1 MRTRVSQMLTGF
13 IVLFLFAQ
21 CNTLQH
27 IQTIDLEVFVP
38 ANVVFP
44 SDYKNIAVRYNNS
57 NAPFNKWFAED
68 SIDAFLA
75 HDTTNIDSIASSIY
89 YQNFLETLRRQ
100 QFFDSVY
107 QIEPG
112 VFTGTRF
119 SDELIQPESLRVE
132 NETRG
137 TISVRELSSLLTN
150 YPADSLA
157 AKQVTI
163 DPELGFYTKNDLQ
176 RIADSTGCELLL
188 SFDFFSNLDG
198 LGYNPDHA
206 LGYHLIYNMAFWN
219 FYDLNQQKLQYFY
232 NRVDTILWQS
242 DGFTAGE
249 TMQNLPLRKEA
260 LKEAAQLSGINF
272 AEFLVPH
279 WEQVQRMYYKSGHTD
294 FKKTD
299 KLISEGKWLEAAA
312 IWKANIDN
320 ENDKIAAKS
329 MFNMAL
335 ASEMEGHL
343 DAAIDWAVK
352 SYHVFGEE
360 NKLHAGNCKEY
371 ISILS
376 TRKRDLKLIE
386 QQIKL

>member
-1 MRTRVSQMLTGF
+1 MKTGISNLLTGF
-13 IVLFLFAQ
+13 IVLFLFSQ

-27 IQTIDLEVFVP
+27 IKTIDLEVFVP

-57 NAPFNKWFAED
+57 NAPFNPWFAEYT
-68 SIDAFLA
+68 IDTVLA
-75 HDTTNIDSIASSIY
+75 HDTTNIDSIASGIY
-89 YQNFLETLRRQ
+89 FQNFLETLRYQ

-112 VFTGTRF
+112 FFSGTRF
-119 SDELIQPESLRVE
+119 SDELIQPDSLLAE

-137 TISVRELSSLLTN
+137 TISVRELSSLLTT

-163 DPELGFYTKNDLQ
+163 DPELGLYTKNDLQ

-198 LGYNPDHA
+198 LGYKPDHA
-206 LGYHLIYNMAFWN
+206 LGYHLVFNMAFWN

-232 NRVDTILWQS
+232 NRVDTILWQA

-249 TMQNLPLRKEA
+249 SMQNLPLRKEA

-279 WEQVQRMYYKSGHTD
+279 WEQVQRMYYKSGHTEL
-294 FKKTD
+294 KKTD
-299 KLISEGKWLEAAA
+299 KFISEGKWLKAAA
-312 IWKANIDN
+312 IWKANIN
-320 ENDKIAAKS
+320 NKNKNIAAKS

-335 ASEMEGHL
+335 ASEMEGHI
-343 DAAIDWAVK
+343 DTAIDWAVK
-352 SYHVFGEE
+352 SYHVFGEK